1 MTTITIKKTMN
12 KDIIPAFSLSTL
24 LLMIVLWTAVYVL
37 FTVLDIDN
45 DIHRISKQLEI
56 DLAD

>member
-1 MTTITIKKTMN
+1 MN

-37 FTVLDIDN
+37 FTVLDINN